1 MDDTPRSGCPLN
13 AAVEVLGDKWTLIVL
28 RDVMF
33 ADRRHFRTL
42 LRESEE
48 GIASNI
54 LANRLRRLVDEG
66 LLTRDDAGPGQRATY
81 SLTEAA
87 IELLPILNQLSY
99 WGTRHR
105 PSDPVL
111 HARSEAMYSS
121 GPKGWAKF
129 ADDLR
134 AHHLVDER

>member
-1 MDDTPRSGCPLN
+1 VDETPRSGCPLN
-13 AAVEVLGDKWTLIVL
+13 AAVEVLGDRWTLIVL

-54 LANRLRRLVDEG
+54 LANRLHRLVDEG
-66 LLTRDDAGPGQRATY
+66 LLTRDEPGPGRRATY

-87 IELLPILNQLSY
+87 IELLPILNQLSF

-105 PSDPVL
+105 PSDPEL
-111 HARSEAMYSS
+111 RARSEEMFAR
-121 GPKGWAKF
+121 GPAGWQAF

-134 AHHLVDER
+134 ERHLASR